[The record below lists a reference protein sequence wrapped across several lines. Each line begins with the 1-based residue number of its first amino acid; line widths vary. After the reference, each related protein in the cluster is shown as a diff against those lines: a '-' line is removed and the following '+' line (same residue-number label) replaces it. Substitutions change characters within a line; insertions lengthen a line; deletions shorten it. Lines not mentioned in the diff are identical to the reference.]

1 MDTIQKFERFNTDV
15 YSQYVDNKWCGEQTS
30 ILKKYGFDYVLS
42 EAIRLK
48 AHIIVEPTGKQ
59 YYIKA
64 YKGIK
69 SFETIQQDVTN
80 NVSQG
85 YRPNTKLTLI
95 TYVD

>member
-15 YSQYVDNKWCGEQTS
+15 YNRGQGCGAE
-30 ILKKYGFDYVLS
+30 KKISKECGFDYVLS

-48 AHIIVEPTGKQ
+48 AHIIVEPTGKY

-64 YKGIK
+64 YKGVK
-69 SFETIQQDVTN
+69 SFENIQQDVTN
-80 NVSQG
+80 NVSRG
-85 YRPNTKLTLI
+85 HRRRTKLTLI

>member
-15 YSQYVDNKWCGEQTS
+15 YNRGQGCGGEKMIS
-30 ILKKYGFDYVLS
+30 KEEGFNYVLS

>member
-15 YSQYVDNKWCGEQTS
+15 YNRGQDCGAE
-30 ILKKYGFDYVLS
+30 KKISKERGFDYVLS

-48 AHIIVEPTGKQ
+48 AHIIVEPTGKY

-64 YKGIK
+64 YKGVK
-69 SFETIQQDVTN
+69 SFENIQQDVTN
-80 NVSQG
+80 NVSLG
-85 YRPNTKLTLI
+85 HRPKTKLTLI

>member
-15 YSQYVDNKWCGEQTS
+15 YNRGQGCGAE
-30 ILKKYGFDYVLS
+30 KKISKERGFDYVLS

-48 AHIIVEPTGKQ
+48 ANIIVEPTGKY

-64 YKGIK
+64 YKGVK
-69 SFETIQQDVTN
+69 SFENIQQDVTN
-80 NVSQG
+80 NVSRG
-85 YRPNTKLTLI
+85 HRRKTKLILI